1 MKAQKHNGSRNESP
15 KTYFSGMKSKT
26 WDQGVKSKKTLNP
39 GEKYKK
45 TWDPGMNTKQK
56 PRIQKWK
63 QNKNLESRGENK
75 KPILQ
80 GWKPKNLW
88 FRVESQ
94 KTFHSGL
101 KAKKQK
107 SRI

>member
-1 MKAQKHNGSRNESP
+1 M
-15 KTYFSGMKSKT
+15 
-26 WDQGVKSKKTLNP
+26 KSKKTLNP

-56 PRIQKWK
+56 PGIQKWK
-63 QNKNLESRGENK
+63 QNKNLEFRGENK

-94 KTFHSGL
+94 KTFDSGL
-101 KAKKQK
+101 KAKKPLIQGWK
-107 SRI
+107 PKKTKIHNPDVLFGFCFFISYKVLLKI